1 MIHCILL
8 LLGAGLFWGGVGIWD
23 IIEFFNRRRVN
34 SPMPASGIA

>member
-23 IIEFFNRRRVN
+23 IIEFFNLRLWRKNDCRE
-34 SPMPASGIA
+34 SR